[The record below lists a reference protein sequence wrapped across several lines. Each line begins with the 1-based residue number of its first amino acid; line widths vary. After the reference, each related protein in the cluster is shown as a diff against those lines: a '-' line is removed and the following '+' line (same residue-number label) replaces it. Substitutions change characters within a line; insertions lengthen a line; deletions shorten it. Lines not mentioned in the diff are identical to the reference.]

1 MIFALRIAIIGLATF
16 AVTGIVSAVL
26 IPWASRRITED
37 GAAARARRLAALR
50 LLPAALGLAAAAV
63 VVLSF
68 VFFEPYQPEERI
80 GTSFS
85 ILAVLS
91 FALLAGA
98 AWRWLGI
105 ILATRRLIRQWSAT
119 AAPLVVDGVNV
130 PAFAVTTDF
139 PIVAV
144 AGIARPRLFVARSVL
159 ASCTPEELRAILAHE
174 QGHIDRRDNLRRM
187 LLTLTPDVL
196 GWAPAGGRILAAW
209 REASEEAADD
219 DASRVGADERV
230 RLAGAL
236 IKIAKLAKP
245 SHVPAVIPASTFYCG
260 ERLDRRVRRLLDPAV
275 RGESRRQAP
284 WRSRLSVAAALLLCV
299 LTLEGVHT
307 AIEIAIQTLP

>member
-1 MIFALRIAIIGLATF
+1 VSFALRIAIIGLATF
-16 AVTGIVSAVL
+16 AATGMLSVALV
-26 IPWASRRITED
+26 PWASRRINED

-50 LLPAALGLAAAAV
+50 LLPAALALAAATV

-80 GTSFS
+80 GTVFS
-85 ILAVLS
+85 ILAIVS
-91 FALLAGA
+91 VGLLTGA
-98 AWRWLGI
+98 AWRWARI
-105 ILATRRLIRQWSAT
+105 TLATRRLIRQWSAT
-119 AAPLVVDGVNV
+119 ASPLAIEGVTV
-130 PAFAVTTDF
+130 PAFAVTADF

-174 QGHIDRRDNLRRM
+174 QGHIDRRDNLRRL
-187 LLTLTPDVL
+187 LLTLAPDVL
-196 GWAPAGGRILAAW
+196 TWVPSGDRILAAW

-219 DASRVGADERV
+219 DASRLSADERV

-245 SHVPAVIPASTFYCG
+245 SHVPALIPASTFYCG
-260 ERLDRRVRRLLDPAV
+260 ERLDRRVRRLLDPAI
-275 RGESRRQAP
+275 RREPRRQAP
-284 WRSRLSVAAALLLCV
+284 WRSRLSVAAALVLCV